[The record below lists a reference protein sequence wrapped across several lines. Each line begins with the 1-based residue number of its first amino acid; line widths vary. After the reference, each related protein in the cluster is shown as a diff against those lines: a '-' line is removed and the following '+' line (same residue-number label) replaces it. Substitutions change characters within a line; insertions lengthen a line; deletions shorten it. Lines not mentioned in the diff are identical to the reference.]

1 MNKLNNESTPIYIYN
16 KSKLP
21 IEGWMQSCILCYSI
35 TGQTEEYTNEFELG
49 KNYVVYV
56 CRSCKYRKNKN
67 IIVNIDYIKN
77 VKKRIRH
84 LRYIEYIQSF
94 KYNID
99 LNQTPVDPK
108 PPSPLIVSPN
118 SERSST
124 RETLIGSRLGE
135 QI

>member
-1 MNKLNNESTPIYIYN
+1 MSKLNDESEHIYIYN

-21 IEGWMQSCILCYSI
+21 KEGWMQLCILCYCI
-35 TGQTEEYTNEFELG
+35 TGQTEEYTNDFELG
-49 KNYVVYV
+49 KNYIVYV
-56 CRSCKYRKNKN
+56 CSSCKYRKNRN
-67 IIVNIDYIKN
+67 IIVNLDYMRN
-77 VKKRIRH
+77 VKKNIRQ
-84 LRYIEYIQSF
+84 LRYNEYIESF

-118 SERSST
+118 SETSST
-124 RETLIGSRLGE
+124 RETLIGSKLGE